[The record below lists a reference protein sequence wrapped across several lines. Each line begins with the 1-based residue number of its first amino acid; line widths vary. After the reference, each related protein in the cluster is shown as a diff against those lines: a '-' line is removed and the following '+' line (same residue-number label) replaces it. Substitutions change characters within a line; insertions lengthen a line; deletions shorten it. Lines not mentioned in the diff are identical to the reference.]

1 MKKTVLSVL
10 AAATL
15 LAGAMFADRAAAMS
29 PAAAS
34 VMAWAPGVTANAAL
48 VREAGIVCGGNGC
61 APAQTGAVRRRKF
74 QPLGHG

>member
-1 MKKTVLSVL
+1 MRKTVLSAL
-10 AAATL
+10 AAATI
-15 LAGAMFADRAAAMS
+15 LAGAMFADRAAAMP
-29 PAAAS
+29 PAMAS
-34 VMAWAPGVTANAAL
+34 VMASTPEATANAAL